1 MESTATVT
9 VTETKDRKSVSYVEL
24 IGIAFLIISSL
35 LMFWKNTDIRLSALE
50 ARMNQKEKTDQQI
63 NDKLDKLQDGIN
75 DVRLTLK
82 DKQDR
87 KQ

>member
-1 MESTATVT
+1 MEPKERRSVT
-9 VTETKDRKSVSYVEL
+9 IVEL
-24 IGIAFLIISSL
+24 LGITIMIIGSL
-35 LMFWKNTDIRLSALE
+35 LMFWKTTDIRLSALE
-50 ARMNQKEKTDQQI
+50 IRMNEKEKTDQQI

-82 DKQDR
+82 DKVDR

>member
-1 MESTATVT
+1 MEQLQ
-9 VTETKDRKSVSYVEL
+9 ETKERRTVSLVEL
-24 IGIAFLIISSL
+24 IGVAILVTGSV
-35 LMFWKNTDIRLSALE
+35 LMFWKTTDIRLSALE
-50 ARMNQKEKTDQQI
+50 IRMNQKEQTDKQI
-63 NDKLDKLQDGIN
+63 SDKLDKLQDGIN

>member
-1 MESTATVT
+1 MAINESK
-9 VTETKDRKSVSYVEL
+9 ERRSVSIAEL
-24 IGIAFLIISSL
+24 LGFSAIIIGSI
-35 LMFWKNTDIRLSALE
+35 LMFWKTTDIRLSALE
-50 ARMNQKEKTDQQI
+50 LRMNEKEKTDQQI
-63 NDKLDKLQDGIN
+63 SDKLDKLQDGIN

>member
-1 MESTATVT
+1 MEQLQQTKEKRTV
-9 VTETKDRKSVSYVEL
+9 SIVEL
-24 IGIAFLIISSL
+24 IGIAVIILGSV
-35 LMFWKNTDIRLSALE
+35 LMFWKTTDIRLSALE
-50 ARMNQKEKTDQQI
+50 IRMNQKEQTDKQI
-63 NDKLDKLQDGIN
+63 SDKLDKLQDGIN

>member
-1 MESTATVT
+1 MAQIQAEESKLRRSITLGEVLAIVT
-9 VTETKDRKSVSYVEL
+9 
-24 IGIAFLIISSL
+24 IIISASL
-35 LMFWKNTDIRLSALE
+35 LFWKNTDIRLSDLE
-50 ARMNQKEKTDQQI
+50 LRMSLKERTDQNI
-63 NDKLDKLQDGIN
+63 NEKLDKLQDGIN

>member
-1 MESTATVT
+1 MALNESK
-9 VTETKDRKSVSYVEL
+9 ERKSVSIVEL
-24 IGIAFLIISSL
+24 LGIAVLIIGAV
-35 LMFWKNTDIRLSALE
+35 LMFWKTTDIRLSALE
-50 ARMNQKEKTDQQI
+50 IRMNEKERTDQQI

>member
-1 MESTATVT
+1 MEPKERRSVT
-9 VTETKDRKSVSYVEL
+9 IVEL
-24 IGIAFLIISSL
+24 LGIAIMIIGSL
-35 LMFWKNTDIRLSALE
+35 LMFWKTTDIRLSALE
-50 ARMNQKEKTDQQI
+50 IRMNEKEKTDQQI

-82 DKQDR
+82 DKVDR

>member
-1 MESTATVT
+1 MANEST
-9 VTETKDRKSVSYVEL
+9 RRNVSIAEL
-24 IGIAFLIISSL
+24 IGVGIVVLSSV

-50 ARMNQKEKTDQQI
+50 MRMNQKEVTDKQI
-63 NDKLDKLQDGIN
+63 NEKLDRLQDGVN

-87 KQ
+87 K

>member
-1 MESTATVT
+1 MEQLQEAKEKRTV
-9 VTETKDRKSVSYVEL
+9 SIIEL
-24 IGIAFLIISSL
+24 LGIAVLILGSV
-35 LMFWKNTDIRLSALE
+35 LMFWKTTDIRLSALE
-50 ARMNQKEKTDQQI
+50 IRMNEKERTDQQI